1 MIIIRCSISITHVNL
16 IIMGK
21 CLEDPNSPYRQALR
35 EQIRAE
41 AQEKQEELELKRKLV
56 DAVVRLA
63 DGVTEMNTYLA
74 RIANRVI

>member
-1 MIIIRCSISITHVNL
+1 
-16 IIMGK
+16 MGK
-21 CLEDPNSPYRQALR
+21 LVEDPNSPYRQALR
-35 EQIRAE
+35 EQVRAE

-74 RIANRVI
+74 RIANRVL

>member
-1 MIIIRCSISITHVNL
+1 
-16 IIMGK
+16 MGK

-35 EQIRAE
+35 EQVRAE

-63 DGVTEMNTYLA
+63 DSVTEMNTYLA
-74 RIANRVI
+74 RIANRVL

>member
-1 MIIIRCSISITHVNL
+1 
-16 IIMGK
+16 MGM

-63 DGVTEMNTYLA
+63 DGVTEMNIYLA
-74 RIANRVI
+74 RIANRRFKGD

>member
-1 MIIIRCSISITHVNL
+1 
-16 IIMGK
+16 MGK

-35 EQIRAE
+35 EQARAE

-74 RIANRVI
+74 RIANRVL

>member
-1 MIIIRCSISITHVNL
+1 MRVNL

-35 EQIRAE
+35 EQARAE

-74 RIANRVI
+74 RIANRVL

>member
-1 MIIIRCSISITHVNL
+1 MRVNL

-21 CLEDPNSPYRQALR
+21 LVEDPNSPYRQALR
-35 EQIRAE
+35 EQAHAE
-41 AQEKQEELELKRKLV
+41 AREKQEELELKRKLV

-74 RIANRVI
+74 RIANRVF

>member
-1 MIIIRCSISITHVNL
+1 
-16 IIMGK
+16 MGK

-35 EQIRAE
+35 EQVRAE

-74 RIANRVI
+74 RIANRVLQGDQDAIT

>member
-1 MIIIRCSISITHVNL
+1 MRVNL

-21 CLEDPNSPYRQALR
+21 LVEDPNSPYRQALR
-35 EQIRAE
+35 EQARAE

-74 RIANRVI
+74 RIANRVIQGDQDAIT

>member
-1 MIIIRCSISITHVNL
+1 
-16 IIMGK
+16 MGK

-35 EQIRAE
+35 EQVRAE

-63 DGVTEMNTYLA
+63 DGVTEMNTYLT
-74 RIANRVI
+74 RIANRVL

>member
-1 MIIIRCSISITHVNL
+1 MRVNL

-21 CLEDPNSPYRQALR
+21 LVEDPNSPYRQALR
-35 EQIRAE
+35 EQVRAE

-74 RIANRVI
+74 RIANRVL

>member
-1 MIIIRCSISITHVNL
+1 
-16 IIMGK
+16 MGM

-35 EQIRAE
+35 EQACAE

-74 RIANRVI
+74 RIANRVL